1 MGGCDHLWQ
10 QKTSV
15 CPYGIKLPF
24 DVTWPDAARAQSFG
38 LSDDDLPKNALWIL
52 VNVVYGYVPTI
63 FMVVQLLR
71 LFVVRGSRE
80 LCIASILICTFI
92 FNELILKQ
100 IFREPR
106 PEYSCCTSCGMPSS
120 HSAFAA
126 SLWAFHA
133 WDLLWRLEPRLG
145 WADWDAV
152 AESAL
157 EVYRSAWRHW
167 DALDSLQCS
176 MLFLFWSVVLLPVP
190 GTRVV
195 LGDHSPAQ
203 VLAGSAVGLCV
214 STAVWVVTR
223 FLLKNHQHQ
232 LDGKK
237 SCGDFRLI
245 SHNMAVPI
253 PSLLRRMQNRDLHP
267 QEVQWY
273 LARVTSQIKRLDSSP
288 APRPSTKKRFEE
300 IQHTLQELLG
310 GAGINGR
317 NEDFSTLSMTGSS
330 SHELSSFRSL
340 QAMTGRTADRSQD
353 LLEGSRGRAPTWPTP
368 NSRRILGTTGEAV
381 GSSIR
386 GLNFGGGPGMAPLAS
401 EGSSVASAS
410 SSVVGPLPSA
420 PQNPLEIAVHPP
432 DPTGSGRAPAGGD
445 SSVASASSS
454 VVAPLPSAGPLE
466 IPGLNPGHAGEDGL
480 SPAWKSFGSTNN
492 NLEGVAYR
500 KAGADAPEVDAG
512 SESSYLSANPA
523 DSPVGKE
530 EPVFLDNAN
539 TYREELRSFLDGK
552 DETRFVLRDRHGNT
566 ISIDDLRQDTL
577 ISEER
582 FPLAVLKVPPAP
594 AEQDGDDCERT

>member
-1 MGGCDHLWQ
+1 MVGCDHLWQ

-38 LSDDDLPKNALWIL
+38 LSDEDLPKNALWIL
-52 VNVVYGYVPTI
+52 VNVVYGYVPTF

-71 LFVVRGSRE
+71 LLVVRGSRE
-80 LCIASILICTFI
+80 LCIASVLICTFI
-92 FNELILKQ
+92 FNELILKR

-145 WADWDAV
+145 WADWDEV

-167 DALDSLQCS
+167 DMLDSLQCT

-203 VLAGSAVGLCV
+203 VLAGSAVGLCI
-214 STAVWVVTR
+214 STSVWMLTR

-232 LDGKK
+232 LDGQK
-237 SCGDFRLI
+237 SCGDFRLL

-253 PSLLRRMQNRDLHP
+253 PSLLRRMNNHDLHP

-273 LARVTSQIKRLDSSP
+273 LARITSQIKRLDSSP

-300 IQHTLQELLG
+300 VQHTLQELLG
-310 GAGINGR
+310 GINGR
-317 NEDFSTLSMTGSS
+317 NEDFGSLSMTGSS
-330 SHELSSFRSL
+330 SHELSSFRNL
-340 QAMTGRTADRSQD
+340 QAMTGRTEDRSQD

-368 NSRRILGTTGEAV
+368 STRRIMGTTGEAL

-401 EGSSVASAS
+401 EGSSIAS
-410 SSVVGPLPSA
+410 SGGEPPSLP
-420 PQNPLEIAVHPP
+420 QLEIAVPP
-432 DPTGSGRAPAGGD
+432 DPAGSELAPAGAD

-454 VVAPLPSAGPLE
+454 VVAPLPSLPKHLDIPNPTGP
-466 IPGLNPGHAGEDGL
+466 GEDAH
-480 SPAWKSFGSTNN
+480 SPAWLSFGSTNN

-500 KAGADAPEVDAG
+500 KAAEPEVDAG
-512 SESSYLSANPA
+512 SESSYLSANPT
-523 DSPVGKE
+523 DSPGK
-530 EPVFLDNAN
+530 EPVFLEDAN
-539 TYREELRSFLDGK
+539 TFRDDLRSFLDGK
-552 DETRFVLRDRHGNT
+552 DETRFILRDRHGTN

-577 ISEER
+577 ISEEQ
-582 FPLAVLKVPPAP
+582 FPLAVLQKVQRASPKA
-594 AEQDGDDCERT
+594 AADAAERT

>member
-1 MGGCDHLWQ
+1 MVGCVHLWQ
-10 QKTSV
+10 QTTSV

-24 DVTWPDAARAQSFG
+24 DVTWPDAARARSFG
-38 LSDDDLPKNALWIL
+38 LSDEDLPKNALWIL

-63 FMVVQLLR
+63 FMLVQLLR
-71 LFVVRGSRE
+71 LMVVRGSRE
-80 LCIASILICTFI
+80 LCIATILICTFI

-145 WADWDAV
+145 WADWDEV

-157 EVYRSAWRHW
+157 EVYRSAWRNW

-176 MLFLFWSVVLLPVP
+176 MLLLFWSVVLLPVP

-195 LGDHSPAQ
+195 LGDHSSAQ

-214 STAVWVVTR
+214 STAVWVLTR
-223 FLLKNHQHQ
+223 FLLKSHQHQ
-232 LDGKK
+232 LDGQKT
-237 SCGDFRLI
+237 CGDFRLI

-253 PSLLRRMQNRDLHP
+253 PSLLRRMQNHNLHP

-310 GAGINGR
+310 GLNGR
-317 NEDFSTLSMTGSS
+317 NEDFSSLSMTGSS

-340 QAMTGRTADRSQD
+340 QAMTGRTEDRPD
-353 LLEGSRGRAPTWPTP
+353 VEGRGRAPTWPTP
-368 NSRRILGTTGEAV
+368 SARRIMGTEAR
-381 GSSIR
+381 GSIQ
-386 GLNFGGGPGMAPLAS
+386 GLNFGGSGMAPLPS
-401 EGSSVASAS
+401 EGSSIAS
-410 SSVVGPLPSA
+410 SGPPSL
-420 PQNPLEIAVHPP
+420 PQNQELAP
-432 DPTGSGRAPAGGD
+432 DPADPAG
-445 SSVASASSS
+445 SEVAPASASSS
-454 VVAPLPSAGPLE
+454 VVAPLPSLPQNHLDLPATPAA
-466 IPGLNPGHAGEDGL
+466 PGEDVQ
-480 SPAWKSFGSTNN
+480 SPAWRSFGSTNN
-492 NLEGVAYR
+492 NLEGVVYR
-500 KAGADAPEVDAG
+500 KAAEAEVDAG
-512 SESSYLSANPA
+512 SESSYLSANPT
-523 DSPVGKE
+523 DSPGKE
-530 EPVFLDNAN
+530 DPVFLEDAK
-539 TYREELRSFLDGK
+539 TFREDLRSFLDGK
-552 DETRFVLRDRHGNT
+552 DETRFILRDRHGNT
-566 ISIDDLRQDTL
+566 ISIDDLRPDTL
-577 ISEER
+577 ISEEQ
-582 FPLAVLKVPPAP
+582 FPLVLQKVQRSKA
-594 AEQDGDDCERT
+594 ADAERT